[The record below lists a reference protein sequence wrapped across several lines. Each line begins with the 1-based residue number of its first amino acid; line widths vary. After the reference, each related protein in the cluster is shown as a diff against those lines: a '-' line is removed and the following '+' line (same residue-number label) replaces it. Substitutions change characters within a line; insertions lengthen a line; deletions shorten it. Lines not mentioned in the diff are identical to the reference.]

1 MIVQGIRGLP
11 WGFKGEG
18 KMGLNKID
26 LIIAVIVFLIN
37 WVVYPFIFFRDE
49 HKYRFGFLM
58 GLLCTALYLATMY
71 FFR

>member
-1 MIVQGIRGLP
+1 
-11 WGFKGEG
+11 
-18 KMGLNKID
+18 MGLNKID